1 MARQTPKKV
10 VVSKEALERAG
21 ARATKASAKLAGRV
35 VPADH
40 RRSAAV
46 MAYLAEQRPHER

>member
-1 MARQTPKKV
+1 MASQTPKTV
-10 VVSKEALERAG
+10 VVSKEAVKRAG

-40 RRSAAV
+40 RRSAPV
-46 MAYLAEQRPHER
+46 KAYLAKLRPHKG

>member
-10 VVSKEALERAG
+10 VVSKEAVKRAG

-46 MAYLAEQRPHER
+46 MAYLAKQRLHEG

>member
-1 MARQTPKKV
+1 MAQRKLKQV
-10 VVSKEALERAG
+10 VVSDKALRNAG
-21 ARATKASAKLAGRV
+21 RRATKASAKLAGRV

-46 MAYLAEQRPHER
+46 NAYLARQQPGQR